1 LLFLGYHV
9 MTFKR
14 WGDEFPYVLRFLVCF
29 AAMIVELLWEN
40 IMVWCV
46 DHSQTTAFIVSWSGG
61 LKFAGPQAVLLVIK
75 PFVFTPPHMHN
86 PTHCYS

>member
-1 LLFLGYHV
+1 VSLPLLPVLPPAGLLFLCYHV

-40 IMVWCV
+40 IMVW
-46 DHSQTTAFIVSWSGG
+46 
-61 LKFAGPQAVLLVIK
+61 
-75 PFVFTPPHMHN
+75 
-86 PTHCYS
+86 